1 MRRGKGT
8 LQKVPFLVVVF
19 VGVVAVLPVGCNP
32 GKGKTAY
39 VGATLWDGT
48 GGSPVANAVVLV
60 DQSGHVERAGPRDS
74 VRVPRG
80 ATQVQLDGKW
90 IIPGLIDARTHA
102 ARWTL
107 APFLAYGVTA
117 IRDAGGP
124 QDSILALRQASWQGS
139 VPGPRLY
146 VSGAAIDAGPG
157 ALAPATLVQT
167 TAEARKAV
175 DVLTLADA
183 SFGLV
188 NPGIDSTMLAAI
200 MDEAST
206 VRLPVAGL
214 LGKVDALRAAQMG
227 VGAIEALTGVVE
239 ATASDPAQYLNAH
252 DDFYEG
258 WNLAERAWAE
268 LDSTGLQR
276 TAEALARA
284 GVAIVPAL
292 GWHQLWAH
300 LEDSTYLTKLDLA
313 GVPPSVQRSWDVP
326 DLIARARLGYD
337 DYLAFRKSRPVQDRF
352 VHIYHRLGGLV
363 AAGSDAGGPLL
374 APGAALH
381 DELALLVAAGL
392 TPGEALLA
400 ATRDAARLLRADSL
414 GAVREGAV
422 ADFVILSASPLDAIA
437 NTRKIEGVVSRGVY
451 RTEAQLR
458 ALWTGR

>member
-1 MRRGKGT
+1 VGLVAL
-8 LQKVPFLVVVF
+8 LQI
-19 VGVVAVLPVGCNP
+19 ACNP
-32 GKGKTAY
+32 GKGQTAY
-39 VGATLWDGT
+39 LGATLWDGT
-48 GGSPVANAVVLV
+48 GGSPLADVVVLV
-60 DQSGHVERAGPRDS
+60 DRGGHVARVGPRDS

-80 ATQVQLDGKW
+80 AAEVQLEGKW

-107 APFLAYGVTA
+107 ARFLAYGVTT
-117 IRDAGGP
+117 IRDAGSL
-124 QDSILALRQASWQGS
+124 QDSILALRQATSQGS
-139 VPGPRLY
+139 VLGPRLY
-146 VSGAAIDAGPG
+146 VGGAAIDAGPG
-157 ALAPATLVQT
+157 ALAPATV
-167 TAEARKAV
+167 ARIPGDARKAI

-188 NPGIDSTMLAAI
+188 NPGIDATMLAAI

-206 VRLPVAGL
+206 VQLPVAGL
-214 LGKVDALRAAQMG
+214 LGKVDALRAARMG
-227 VGAIEALTGVVE
+227 VGTIEALTGVVE
-239 ATASDPAQYLNAH
+239 AMASDPEQYLEAH
-252 DDFYEG
+252 DDFYQG
-258 WNLAERAWAE
+258 WNQAERGWAE
-268 LDSTGLQR
+268 LDSSGLQR
-276 TAEALARA
+276 TAAALKQA

-300 LEDSTYLTKLDLA
+300 LEDSTYLTTLDLA

-352 VHIYHRLGGLV
+352 VVAYHRLGGLV
-363 AAGSDAGGPLL
+363 AAGSDAGNTLL

-392 TPGEALLA
+392 TPAEALLA

-422 ADFVILSASPLDAIA
+422 ADFVILSASPLESIR

-451 RTEAQLR
+451 RTEAELR